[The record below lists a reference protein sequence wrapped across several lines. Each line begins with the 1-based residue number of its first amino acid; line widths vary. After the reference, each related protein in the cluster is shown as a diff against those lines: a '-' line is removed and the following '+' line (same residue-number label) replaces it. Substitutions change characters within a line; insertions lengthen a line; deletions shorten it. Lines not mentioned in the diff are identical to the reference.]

1 MTDKEVLLRVGA
13 RIRELRKEKG
23 LTQEALGEKGGFH
36 FSYVGQVER
45 GEKNVA
51 LLNLAKIAE
60 ALDVDISQLFTPIN
74 QDNTEKSQSDIQEIT
89 YMLNQQDPQKIAL
102 AKNVVREIFNY
113 K

>member
-1 MTDKEVLLRVGA
+1 
-13 RIRELRKEKG
+13 
-23 LTQEALGEKGGFH
+23 
-36 FSYVGQVER
+36 
-45 GEKNVA
+45 
-51 LLNLAKIAE
+51 LNLAKIAE

-89 YMLNQQDPQKIAL
+89 YMLNQQNPQKIAM